1 MVAKSKDAISV
12 HSPANDLAGGFNVG
26 GGKQAPN
33 PSVHPDINVS
43 GSSGDSPQGATFGDT
58 DGRTPVSVEEVQL
71 ATGIPES
78 YSNGLGDTLVQGLG
92 TPPKA

>member
-1 MVAKSKDAISV
+1 MAKSKDAISV
-12 HSPANDLAGGFNVG
+12 HSPANDLQGGWGTG
-26 GGKQAPN
+26 GGKQAPA
-33 PSVHPDINVS
+33 PSVFPDINVS
-43 GSSGDSPQGATFGDT
+43 GKSGDSPNGSTFGDT

-78 YSNGLGDTLVQGLG
+78 YDAGLGDTLVQGLG